1 MKAYKVFDKDLKC
14 RDFQYEVGKTYEH
27 KGIIGLCETGFHA
40 CLNPIDCFNY
50 YEFNPNNRMCEV
62 KLLGKKIHGE
72 DKSVCS
78 KIRIVKELTWLECL
92 ELVNSGKG
100 NTGYRNS
107 GDSNSG
113 NSNSGYRNS
122 GNWNS
127 GDRNSGDRNSGDS
140 NSGNWNLGDSNSG
153 YRNSG
158 NRNSGDSNSGDWN
171 SCNFE
176 TGFFNSKNKNT
187 IRVFNKDLEMSMTDF
202 FNIKGVKICQRF
214 YLRKKESEEIQYYS
228 YEKSWE
234 MWLDD
239 LTTEEIEDVKKI
251 PNFDS
256 KVFEEITGLKI

>member
-113 NSNSGYRNS
+113 
-122 GNWNS
+122 
-127 GDRNSGDRNSGDS
+127 
-140 NSGNWNLGDSNSG
+140 
-153 YRNSG
+153 
-158 NRNSGDSNSGDWN
+158 DSNSGDWN